1 VFAGPARIVVAVPVG
16 SAESCVELRSEADE
30 AICLYTPEP
39 LWAVRLYCDDFN
51 PTEDHQVGRLLAHSR
66 VGRSYANLR
75 RPKGISCGFLMPT

>member
-1 VFAGPARIVVAVPVG
+1 MRAAVRAARLRGPARIVVAVPVG

-66 VGRSYANLR
+66 AARS
-75 RPKGISCGFLMPT
+75 